1 MSITP
6 LSPPRSPRRQESSD
20 SQLYSVLARRPSLSP
35 GSWSTAEDVK
45 LPPLMRRGSA
55 EGSLPG
61 LSSILTVPRTAS
73 PQAQGI
79 QKYMNALKLSTSPD
93 PSAAGDHVF
102 VGNSSEDATEVLAA
116 YLAEKRR
123 QQVNGLCKTGRPR
136 RAHRPEVHR
145 LPLSPERLDIRI
157 NYLPPS
163 PPRDMHYYGS
173 SSSSRSRSPDPLR
186 PTRHGRVEKGSREHP
201 HNNHRYSKEQMDFI
215 RYLAIE
221 EEGLTW
227 AVREARFARQYPA
240 DPAKERRRQGVQGVY
255 YRQNLYLPKLDLETN
270 AIQYLPNGHQDQ
282 MEMKCRKM
290 SKSPNPRLYGIINLW
305 PEEALTYNW
314 VKHEHKQE
322 AMKIVEQRRKE
333 REDAQTAAVKSGLWT
348 ENVPA
353 DSCACCRYLKR

>member
-6 LSPPRSPRRQESSD
+6 LSPPRSPQRQVSSD
-20 SQLYSVLARRPSLSP
+20 SQLDSVLARRPSLSP
-35 GSWSTAEDVK
+35 GSWSTSEDVK
-45 LPPLMRRGSA
+45 LPPLLRRGSA

-73 PQAQGI
+73 PQAQGL
-79 QKYMNALKLSTSPD
+79 QKYMSALKLSTSPD
-93 PSAAGDHVF
+93 PSATGDPAF
-102 VGNSSEDATEVLAA
+102 VGNSSEEVTEVLTA
-116 YLAEKRR
+116 YRAEKRR

-136 RAHRPEVHR
+136 RAHRPQVHR
-145 LPLSPERLDIRI
+145 LPLSAERLDIRI

-163 PPRDMHYYGS
+163 PPRNIHYYGS
-173 SSSSRSRSPDPLR
+173 SSSSPSRSPDPLR
-186 PTRHGRVEKGSREHP
+186 PSRHGRVEKGSREHP
-201 HNNHRYSKEQMDFI
+201 HNNLRYSKEQMDFI

-255 YRQNLYLPKLDLETN
+255 YRQNCYLPKLDLETN
-270 AIQYLPNGHQDQ
+270 AIRYLPNGHQDQ

-290 SKSPNPRLYGIINLW
+290 SKVPNPKLYGLINLW
-305 PEEALTYNW
+305 PEEALTYSW

-322 AMKIVEQRRKE
+322 AIKIVEQRRKE
-333 REDAQTAAVKSGLWT
+333 REDARTAAVKSGLWT
-348 ENVPA
+348 ETAPA
-353 DSCACCRYLKR
+353 DSCACCRYMKR